1 MQKAAAAAKFVA
13 SEKPTHERYLL
24 ALILMLVVVF
34 SYIDRVNVSI
44 LIVDNAFL
52 NDMGIVGQSLQ
63 KGMLM
68 SVFLVA
74 YSFGNVVLSPLGDV
88 LGPRKGMMLSIVVW
102 GISLIIGGL
111 APTFMLMLFSRILLG
126 LGEGMHF
133 PMQSKFIKCWFPV
146 SERGKANAAWNTGLA
161 IAPAIAMPLFTWLIA
176 VAGWRESFFV
186 LTVMGLIPLFLL
198 WKFTADTPQQS
209 HRINATELAHI
220 ENGLKNDSVATD
232 DGTGFFSKFKSFTG
246 NYRFWLIVVYYMAHA
261 SVLWGTM
268 SWVPSYLKT
277 ARGFSWE
284 AMGMLSSL
292 PWILGVGT
300 KILSGYLCDK
310 MKRRAPLLVFAM
322 VGVSI
327 GIYFGVNIEDN
338 LTSALV
344 LGFGIGCIGL
354 GGPAA
359 WTLLQDIVPSKGI
372 SSAAGLMNGMGNV
385 FSSIAP
391 LAIGYIISQTGS
403 YSNGLYYI
411 IGCCVM
417 GGIATLIL
425 TIKKN

>member
-1 MQKAAAAAKFVA
+1 MQKTATVTPFAER
-13 SEKPTHERYLL
+13 EKPTHERYWL

-44 LIVDNAFL
+44 LIVDNTFL
-52 NDMGIVGQSLQ
+52 SDMGITGQALQ

-74 YSFGNVVLSPLGDV
+74 YSFGNVLLSPLGDM

-102 GISLIIGGL
+102 GISLVIGGL
-111 APTFMLMLFSRILLG
+111 APTFMLMLLSRILLG

-133 PMQSKFIKCWFPV
+133 PMQSKFIKCWFPIT
-146 SERGKANAAWNTGLA
+146 ERGKANAAWNTGLA

-186 LTVMGLIPLFLL
+186 LTAMGLIPLFLL
-198 WKFTADTPQQS
+198 WKFTADTPRHS
-209 HRINATELAHI
+209 KRINEAELAHI
-220 ENGLKNDSVATD
+220 ENGLANDTLSVD
-232 DGTGFFSKFKSFTG
+232 DDVAFMAKIKSFTG

-292 PWILGVGT
+292 PWILGIGT

-310 MKRRAPLLVFAM
+310 MQRRAPLLVFAM
-322 VGVSI
+322 IGVSI
-327 GIYFGVNIEDN
+327 GIYFGVNIQDN
-338 LTSALV
+338 LISALV

-359 WTLLQDIVPSKGI
+359 WTLLQDIVPGKGI

-391 LAIGYIISQTGS
+391 LAIGYLISLTGS
-403 YSNGLYYI
+403 YSTGLYYI

-425 TIKKN
+425 TIRKN

>member
-1 MQKAAAAAKFVA
+1 MQKSVAAARLPA
-13 SEKPTHERYLL
+13 SERPTHERYFL

-52 NDMGIVGQSLQ
+52 HDMGITGQALQ

-74 YSFGNVVLSPLGDV
+74 YSIGNVLLSPLGDV
-88 LGPRKGMMLSIVVW
+88 LGPRKGMMFSIVVW

-111 APTFMLMLFSRILLG
+111 APTFVLMLFSRVLLG

-133 PMQSKFIKCWFPV
+133 PMQSKFIKCWFPIT
-146 SERGKANAAWNTGLA
+146 ERGKANAAWNTGLA

-186 LTVMGLIPLFLL
+186 LAAAGMIPMFLL
-198 WKFTADTPQQS
+198 WRFTADTPRDS
-209 HRINATELAHI
+209 KRINQAELAHI
-220 ENGLKNDSVATD
+220 EKGLAGDTVATD
-232 DGTGFFSKFKSFTG
+232 SDTGFLAKFRSFTG
-246 NYRFWLIVVYYMAHA
+246 NYRFWLIVIYYMAHA

-322 VGVSI
+322 IGVSV
-327 GIYFGVNIEDN
+327 GIYLGVNIEDN

-372 SSAAGLMNGMGNV
+372 SSAAGMMNGMGNV

-391 LAIGYIISQTGS
+391 IAIGYLISLTGR
-403 YSNGLYYI
+403 YSTGLYYI

>member
-1 MQKAAAAAKFVA
+1 MQKVVA
-13 SEKPTHERYLL
+13 GAMATSERATHERYLL
-24 ALILMLVVVF
+24 AFVLMLVVVF

-52 NDMGIVGQSLQ
+52 KDMGISGQALQ

-74 YSFGNVVLSPLGDV
+74 YSFGNVLLSPLGDV
-88 LGPRKGMMLSIVVW
+88 LGPRKGMMLSIAIW
-102 GISLIIGGL
+102 GVSLIIGGL
-111 APTFMLMLFSRILLG
+111 APTFMMMLFSRVLLG

-133 PMQSKFIKCWFPV
+133 PMQSKFIKSWFPV
-146 SERGKANAAWNTGLA
+146 TERGKANAAWNTGLA
-161 IAPAIAMPLFTWLIA
+161 IAPAIAMPMFTWLIS

-186 LTVMGLIPLFLL
+186 LTATGLIPLFLL
-198 WKFTADTPQQS
+198 WKYTADTPRDS
-209 HRINATELAHI
+209 KRINQAELDHI
-220 ENGLKNDSVATD
+220 ENGLKTDAGATD
-232 DGTGFFSKFKSFTG
+232 LGGGFAGKIKSFSG

-292 PWILGVGT
+292 PWVLGVGT
-300 KILSGYLCDK
+300 KILSGYLCDR

-322 VGVSI
+322 IGVSL
-327 GIYFGVNIEDN
+327 GIYFGVNAQDK
-338 LTSALV
+338 LTSALI

-359 WTLLQDIVPSKGI
+359 WTLLQDIVPNKGI
-372 SSAAGLMNGMGNV
+372 STAAGVMNGMGNV

-391 LAIGYIISQTGS
+391 MAIGYIIGLTGS
-403 YSNGLYYI
+403 FSTGLYYI

-425 TIKKN
+425 SLKNN

>member
-1 MQKAAAAAKFVA
+1 MAT
-13 SEKPTHERYLL
+13 SERATHERYLL
-24 ALILMLVVVF
+24 AFVLMLVVVF

-44 LIVDNAFL
+44 LIVDNAFIR
-52 NDMGIVGQSLQ
+52 DMGIGGQTLQ

-74 YSFGNVVLSPLGDV
+74 YSFGNVLLSPLGDV
-88 LGPRKGMMLSIVVW
+88 LGPRKGMMLSIAVW
-102 GISLIIGGL
+102 GVSLIIGGL
-111 APTFMLMLFSRILLG
+111 APTFMMMLFSRVLLG

-133 PMQSKFIKCWFPV
+133 PMQSKFIKSWFPV
-146 SERGKANAAWNTGLA
+146 TERGKANAAWNTGLA
-161 IAPAIAMPLFTWLIA
+161 IAPAIAMPMFTWLIS
-176 VAGWRESFFV
+176 VSGWRESFFV
-186 LTVMGLIPLFLL
+186 LTAMGLIPLFLL
-198 WKFTADTPQQS
+198 WKYTADTPRDS
-209 HRINATELAHI
+209 KRINQVELNHI
-220 ENGLKNDSVATD
+220 ENGLKTD
-232 DGTGFFSKFKSFTG
+232 AGAADLGGGFMGKIRFFSG

-292 PWILGVGT
+292 PWVLGVGT
-300 KILSGYLCDK
+300 KILSGYLCDR

-322 VGVSI
+322 IGVSL
-327 GIYFGVNIEDN
+327 GIYFGVNAQDN
-338 LTSALV
+338 LTSALI

-359 WTLLQDIVPSKGI
+359 WTLLQDIVPNKGI
-372 SSAAGLMNGMGNV
+372 STAAGVMNGMGNV

-391 LAIGYIISQTGS
+391 MAIGYIIGLTGS
-403 YSNGLYYI
+403 FSTGLYYI

-425 TIKKN
+425 SLKNN